1 MDIIGNISV
10 NLTESILNNITEV
23 SYRKTSDNIKN
34 MCNQE
39 ISPQAV
45 WNVVQTF
52 GRGIAKLED
61 RKIELDQQEA
71 LCGDKK
77 VPVLFQEQD
86 GLWLSIQR
94 RADAKDKKKR
104 AVKKELKLGASY
116 VGWKKRTGSNKEF
129 ETVDKILCAS
139 FKPVNHFKKLCNAT
153 INEVYNVT
161 ISLKNK
167 SMVNVFLED
176 LKNNYKDIGSFIME
190 DSFSNKKWITLINQ
204 NDNKYNGLCILKEK
218 IGINNNDIIES

>member
-1 MDIIGNISV
+1 MVERDTKLYRNKGIRKTCVKTIMGDVEYSRRIYEIKQDDGRKVTKYLLDEYLNMDIIGNISV

-77 VPVLFQEQD
+77 VPVLFQEI
-86 GLWLSIQR
+86 G
-94 RADAKDKKKR
+94 RAH
-104 AVKKELKLGASY
+104 V
-116 VGWKKRTGSNKEF
+116 
-129 ETVDKILCAS
+129 
-139 FKPVNHFKKLCNAT
+139 
-153 INEVYNVT
+153 
-161 ISLKNK
+161 
-167 SMVNVFLED
+167 
-176 LKNNYKDIGSFIME
+176 
-190 DSFSNKKWITLINQ
+190 
-204 NDNKYNGLCILKEK
+204 
-218 IGINNNDIIES
+218 

>member
-1 MDIIGNISV
+1 MNGAEFMYDLSLNEKGISFKELEKKIYKYACDTACELMKSVLETLDQKLMVERDTKLYRNKGIRKTCVKTIMGDVEYSRRIYEIKQDDGRKVTKYLLDEYLNMDIIGNISV

-104 AVKKELKLGASY
+104 AVKK
-116 VGWKKRTGSNKEF
+116 N
-129 ETVDKILCAS
+129 
-139 FKPVNHFKKLCNAT
+139 
-153 INEVYNVT
+153 
-161 ISLKNK
+161 
-167 SMVNVFLED
+167 
-176 LKNNYKDIGSFIME
+176 
-190 DSFSNKKWITLINQ
+190 
-204 NDNKYNGLCILKEK
+204 
-218 IGINNNDIIES
+218 